1 MSATARIDS
10 AYIPVAPT
18 ARPRRR
24 LLRPVARLT
33 GAVFLVLAA
42 ILIAGSIGLGLYSSA
57 HGGRVYEGVS
67 VAGIRVGGMTRAE
80 AQVALADRFDTYLS
94 SPLTLTAADRSFQ
107 ATPSELGARIDAD
120 ASIGTAEAYGR
131 NGSYWD
137 RSRDWVRGVAGGAE
151 VPPRVVFE
159 RAVLDTYLRS
169 IAPEIVRA
177 PIDAEIAMS
186 TGGEPVLVP
195 DLPGIS
201 LDLTAS
207 AHAVVRAVEGLE
219 TSPVPLATR
228 AKPAPI
234 AASDLQESLAGARA
248 AVKAA
253 LVIGSDEGSWTVS
266 RDDLKTIVSARAG
279 QQTVQINQEPLRE
292 MIAGIATQVDRSAAD
307 AGITVDDN
315 GALVVAPGT
324 DAARVDVAG
333 TVTAVVT
340 ALEAGKHVVPLAVKR
355 AQPVIT
361 NDMAAAAAT
370 RAEAL
375 IADGMKLSWK
385 GGGAE
390 LGRDDLLR
398 ALTITPRPGEREPF
412 AFGMDK
418 AAISEMLTGVAEAE
432 TVDVPATDA
441 RFRLVDGRVTLAS
454 EAKKGRQLDIDGG
467 VKAVVAAFGRK
478 QPVAKL
484 TVADV
489 KPTWTSADLGKI
501 SVGDDILGDSMTY
514 YGTSSEPRR
523 QNVERATQLEEGW
536 LVPPGGIFSYDQ
548 NVGDIDK
555 ASGFATGF
563 GIVANEGGG
572 VTTAPVIGG
581 GICQVSTTIF
591 QAAFW
596 AGMPV
601 VERYQHPYW
610 LTSYGQPPRGMT
622 GLDAMV
628 DIEDDWQLDMKF
640 QNATDHWITVVL
652 TADGVNVT
660 AQIVGT
666 DPGWNVAISDPKITN
681 IVPKEEKMVYTDSEE
696 LPAGQ
701 ELQVETAQ
709 DGFDVSIHRTVK
721 KGDQLVDDVTLSSSF
736 SPARNMTLR
745 GKG

>member
-1 MSATARIDS
+1 MSATANIDS
-10 AYIPVAPT
+10 AYSPAGMT
-18 ARPRRR
+18 RASRRR
-24 LLRPVARLT
+24 LLKPVARLT

-42 ILIAGSIGLGLYSSA
+42 VLVAGSIGLGLYASA
-57 HGGRVYEGVS
+57 HGSRVYEGVS
-67 VAGIRVGGMTRAE
+67 VAGVRVGGMTRAE
-80 AQVALADRFDTYLS
+80 ARAALADRFETYLS
-94 SPLTLTAADRSFQ
+94 TPLTLSADDRSFQ
-107 ATPSELGARIDAD
+107 VTPRELGASIDVD
-120 ASIGTAEAYGR
+120 ASISAAEAYGR
-131 NGSYWD
+131 DGSYWE
-137 RSRDWVRGVAGGAE
+137 RSRDWVRGLTRGAA
-151 VPPRVVFE
+151 VQPRVVFDP
-159 RAVLDTYLRS
+159 RALDTYLRS

-177 PIDAEIAMS
+177 PIGAEIAMNV
-186 TGGEPVLVP
+186 GGEPVLVP
-195 DLPGIS
+195 DLPGVS

-207 AHAVVRAVEGLE
+207 AYAILQTVDRLE
-219 TSPVPLATR
+219 TSPVVLATR
-228 AKPAPI
+228 SKPAAV
-234 AASDLQESLAGARA
+234 AAADLRESLVSARA
-248 AVKAA
+248 AVKSA
-253 LVIGSDEGSWTVS
+253 LVLAADEGSWTVS
-266 RDDLKTIVSARAG
+266 SDDLKKIVSGRVGAKS
-279 QQTVQINQEPLRE
+279 VQINQEPLQE
-292 MIAGIATQVDRSAAD
+292 MIAGIATQVDRPAAD

-315 GALVVAPGT
+315 GALVVAPGA
-324 DAARVDVAG
+324 DSARVDVPG
-333 TVTAVVT
+333 TVKAVVS
-340 ALEAGKHVVPLAVKR
+340 ALESGHHDVPLAVAR
-355 AQPVIT
+355 AKPAIT
-361 NDMAAAAAT
+361 DDMAAASAAK
-370 RAEAL
+370 AEAW

-385 GGGAE
+385 GGGAQ

-398 ALTITPRPGEREPF
+398 ALTITAQPGAREPF
-412 AFGMDK
+412 AFGMDE
-418 AAISEMLTGVAEAE
+418 AAIAEMLTAVAEAE
-432 TVDVPATDA
+432 AVDIPATDA
-441 RFRLVDGRVTLAS
+441 RFRLVDGRVTLAA

-467 VKAVVAAFGRK
+467 VKAVVAEFGHE
-478 QPVAKL
+478 QPAANL

-489 KPTWTSADLGKI
+489 KPEWTSADLRKI
-501 SVGDDILGDSMTY
+501 SIGDDILGDSMTY

-563 GIVANEGGG
+563 GIVANESGG

-628 DIEDDWQLDMKF
+628 DIEEDWQLDMKF
-640 QNATDHWITVVL
+640 QNATDHWIAVVL

-666 DPGWNVAISDPKITN
+666 DPGWSVDVSDPKITN
-681 IVPKEEKMVYTDSEE
+681 IVPKDEKMVYTDSEE

-721 KGDQLVDDVTLSSSF
+721 KGDQVVDDLTLSSTF